1 MDELTEQILAE
12 KENVDIALHN
22 LRTAMARTEKTI
34 IEMAAIAT
42 FLHNIYNGIENILK
56 QILISRDIIVP
67 KSEKWHKDLLNK
79 SISSG
84 IISEELSNKLYKF
97 LTFRHFFI
105 HAYGFMLD
113 EKQLESLANDI
124 PDIWK
129 EFLKETGHFFKESYL

>member
-84 IISEELSNKLYKF
+84 IISEELSNKLYKY

-129 EFLKETGHFFKESYL
+129 EFLKETGHFFKESDL